1 MKDSEIDLNKDGKI
15 SSNEI
20 ELSKKVSELRETIRK
35 SESQKRMAWL
45 SLVGVLLIT
54 AVVFLPIIPDARITL
69 LGDIISMFYIAMAG
83 IISTYL
89 GVSTWISKEPK

>member
-1 MKDSEIDLNKDGKI
+1 MKDSEIDINKDGII
-15 SSNEI
+15 SSRDI

-54 AVVFLPIIPDARITL
+54 AVIFLPIIPDARITL

>member
-1 MKDSEIDLNKDGKI
+1 MKDSEIDINKDGII
-15 SSNEI
+15 SSRDI

-45 SLVGVLLIT
+45 SLVGVLIIT
-54 AVVFLPIIPDARITL
+54 SVVFLPIIPDTRITL